1 MGHRRAIAAMTE
13 EHGASLVEMAL
24 VLPLLFLVLF
34 GAVDFGRAY
43 YLAMEIAGAAH
54 AGAEYGAQNP
64 TDTAGIQAAAQA
76 DAPDVPGLT
85 VTTPTYGCECSDG
98 TAFSL
103 SCTTTP
109 TCAYN
114 VVYRVTVSVS
124 ASYKPM
130 IPWPGIPSSM
140 TLTNSATMRS
150 GGS

>member
-1 MGHRRAIAAMTE
+1 
-13 EHGASLVEMAL
+13 
-24 VLPLLFLVLF
+24 
-34 GAVDFGRAY
+34 
-43 YLAMEIAGAAH
+43 
-54 AGAEYGAQNP
+54 
-64 TDTAGIQAAAQA
+64 QAAAQA

-85 VTTPTYGCECSDG
+85 VATPTYGCECSDG
-98 TAFSL
+98 TAFSA